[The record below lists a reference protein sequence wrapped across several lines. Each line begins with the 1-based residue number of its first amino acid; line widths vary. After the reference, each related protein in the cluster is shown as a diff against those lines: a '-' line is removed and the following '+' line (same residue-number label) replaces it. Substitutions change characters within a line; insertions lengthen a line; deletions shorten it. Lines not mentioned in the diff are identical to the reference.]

1 MIVTSFFPGR
11 IRLRAPVFK
20 DRELFEKARSII
32 ENGTDAVNSI
42 ENNPL
47 NGSVLIT
54 YSPEKLP
61 LDKLAGLQD
70 FFLKL
75 GKKAEHY
82 TPDDK
87 EEVMKMLEDFEEISK
102 KWK

>member
-20 DRELFEKARSII
+20 DTQLFERAKSII
-32 ENGTDAVNSI
+32 QSSTDAVKTI
-42 ENNPL
+42 EHNPV

-54 YSPEKLP
+54 YSPEKIP
-61 LDKLAGLQD
+61 VEKLSGLKD
-70 FFLKL
+70 FLTRL
-75 GKKAEHY
+75 QHKAEHY

-87 EEVMKMLEDFEEISK
+87 EAVMLMLDEFEEITRA
-102 KWK
+102 